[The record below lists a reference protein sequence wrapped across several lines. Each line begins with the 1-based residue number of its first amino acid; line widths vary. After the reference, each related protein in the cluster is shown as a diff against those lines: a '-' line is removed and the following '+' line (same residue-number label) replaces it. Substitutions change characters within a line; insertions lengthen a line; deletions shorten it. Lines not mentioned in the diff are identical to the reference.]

1 MSLRYAYN
9 TNGCTNHR
17 LKDAVE
23 LMSESGYDGIALTLD
38 WHHLDPFARD
48 WERRAERVKR
58 QLDYH
63 GLGCV
68 IETGARYLLSSREK
82 HEPTL
87 LNPTEMGRRKRIDF
101 LKRAL
106 DIGALLEVETVS
118 FWAGVRQASVSE
130 EQAMTW
136 LREGVAELLDYAD
149 EIGGEL
155 SLEPEP
161 GMLIET
167 NRQYT
172 ELVQALD
179 PVGEHLRLALD
190 LGHVWVVPPGP
201 PEGGVPPSP
210 HPPSPPEGGMSWE
223 QIDGLI
229 EPAAEVYRYA
239 DRLGTIS
246 IEGMDR
252 GVHFHRPLDE
262 GDMPIPPLIEAL
274 QAVDYRRLVCVELS
288 RESPRAHLAI
298 PESIEFLK
306 KVEADLAGKVVDT
319 R

>member
-1 MSLRYAYN
+1 MPLRYAYN

-17 LKDAVE
+17 LKDAIE
-23 LMSESGYDGIALTLD
+23 LMSEAGYDGIALTLD
-38 WHHLDPFARD
+38 WRHLDPFARD

-63 GLGCV
+63 DMDCV

-87 LNPTEMGRRKRIDF
+87 INPTEMGRRKRIDF

-106 DIGALLEVETVS
+106 DIAVILEAETVS
-118 FWAGVRQASVSE
+118 CWAGVRQASVRE
-130 EQAMTW
+130 DQAHAW
-136 LREGVAELLDYAD
+136 LREGLTELLDYAD
-149 EIGGEL
+149 EVGGEL

-167 NRQYT
+167 NRQY
-172 ELVQALD
+172 EALVADLD
-179 PVGEHLRLALD
+179 ANGEHLKLALD
-190 LGHVWVVPPGP
+190 LGHVWVTGEEYADQ
-201 PEGGVPPSP
+201 PESP
-210 HPPSPPEGGMSWE
+210 VA
-223 QIDGLI
+223 
-229 EPAAEVYRYA
+229 PAAALYRYA

-246 IEGMDR
+246 IEGMQR
-252 GVHFHRPLDE
+252 GVHLHLPLGE

-306 KVEADLAGKVVDT
+306 TTEQDLVA

>member
-1 MSLRYAYN
+1 MPLRYAYN

-23 LMSESGYDGIALTLD
+23 LMSEAGYDGIALTLD

-48 WERRAERVKR
+48 WERRTERVKR

-63 GLGCV
+63 DMGCV
-68 IETGARYLLSSREK
+68 IETGARYLLSARQK

-106 DIGALLEVETVS
+106 DIAAILEAETVS
-118 FWAGVRQASVSE
+118 FWAGVRQAEVSE
-130 EQAMTW
+130 AQAHAW
-136 LREGVAELLDYAD
+136 LRDGVAELLDYAD
-149 EIGGEL
+149 EVGGAL

-167 NRQYT
+167 NRQYEQLVR
-172 ELVQALD
+172 ELDAD
-179 PVGEHLRLALD
+179 GEHLKLALD
-190 LGHVWVVPPGP
+190 LGHIWVTGEEYADQ
-201 PEGGVPPSP
+201 PESP
-210 HPPSPPEGGMSWE
+210 
-223 QIDGLI
+223 LA
-229 EPAAEVYRYA
+229 PAAAVHRYA

-252 GVHFHRPLDE
+252 GVHFHRPLHE
-262 GDMPIPPLIEAL
+262 GDMPIPPLVEAL
-274 QAVDYRRLVCVELS
+274 QTVDYQRLVCVELS

-298 PESIEFLK
+298 PESIEFLRK
-306 KVEADLAGKVVDT
+306 TEAALAAQ
-319 R
+319 